1 MSSAGNTSSTTRPD
15 TSTTT
20 TDTTVT
26 TTSTD
31 PKDAKAVAGIF
42 GLLAG
47 VGLFSLIFFLFFHIG
62 AGYLS
67 YQKYG
72 SMFWAV
78 IDFLF
83 AYFYYPYYAFFLA
96 KDVPPQPMLGGRKG
110 LRKTLLKRRG

>member
-1 MSSAGNTSSTTRPD
+1 MSTGGTTTPD

-26 TTSTD
+26 TTTTD
-31 PKDAKAVAGIF
+31 PNAAKAAAGVFGLFAGI
-42 GLLAG
+42 
-47 VGLFSLIFFLFFHIG
+47 GLFSLLFLLFFHIG

-96 KDVPPQPMLGGRKG
+96 KDVPPQPMFGGRKP
-110 LRKTLLKRRG
+110 LRKSLLKRRA